1 MAWALFLL
9 VLACLIY
16 GPFLHK
22 RWEDSSSRGRT
33 LHFVAGVCQENAAV
47 VWKYLAYLGFRRE
60 LGKMLWPEGRA
71 RVLTAEAGAWRP
83 PRVDVYYWLTYP
95 IWERRRWSE
104 GSPGEYTFRY
114 SVIAMALAIIS
125 LLSLAC

>member
-16 GPFLHK
+16 GPFLRK

-33 LHFVAGVCQENAAV
+33 LHIVDGVCQENNAGI
-47 VWKYLAYLGFRRE
+47 WKYLAYLGFRRE
-60 LGKMLWPEGRA
+60 LAKMLWPEGRD
-71 RVLTAEAGAWRP
+71 RVLTAERGAWRP
-83 PRVDVYYWLTYP
+83 PVVDVYYWLHFP
-95 IWERRRWSE
+95 IWERRRWTQ

-114 SVIAMALAIIS
+114 AVVAILLALI
-125 LLSLAC
+125 SLAC